1 MEDNTSE
8 ENYKRHES
16 GSRKTAGRRQGN
28 DAGKVSNT
36 KTKSARKMEMNVH
49 LKLWGGGG
57 GGGGVGAGWKITEV
71 PLLHTQNTHTIDN

>member
-16 GSRKTAGRRQGN
+16 RSRKTAGTGQGN

-36 KTKSARKMEMNVH
+36 KTKPARKM
-49 LKLWGGGG
+49 
-57 GGGGVGAGWKITEV
+57 
-71 PLLHTQNTHTIDN
+71 

>member
-16 GSRKTAGRRQGN
+16 RSSKTAGRGQGN

-36 KTKSARKMEMNVH
+36 KTKPARKM
-49 LKLWGGGG
+49 
-57 GGGGVGAGWKITEV
+57 
-71 PLLHTQNTHTIDN
+71 